1 MTAETTT
8 STTFDLEMDGP
19 SALELMSTIREFE
32 SRLPGYSEEGL
43 IRGSTHPSVGMEA
56 VAVGVSWALR
66 ASDSVASNHRGHAH
80 CLAKGAD
87 AGRTLAEILGR
98 SDGYCGGKGGSMH
111 IGVKELGLLGTN
123 GIVGA
128 GIGLATGAALA
139 AQAQGTD
146 DVAVAYFGDG
156 ATNQGVLAE
165 AFNLAAIWNLPVIFV
180 CENNHFAQSATL
192 EEMVA
197 QPDLRRRGEAYGVP
211 SVDVDGMDVE
221 AVSNA
226 AAEAVRRARSGQ
238 GPSFIV
244 ADTYRYLGHMAGDTE
259 IYRTAEQVE
268 QWKGRDP
275 IARLAKK
282 LLDSNVLDEA
292 QLNVI
297 AAAAVTVVDGA
308 EEFAKA
314 SPYPDVSSAFTQVSE
329 DNR

>member
-1 MTAETTT
+1 MSIQLAANA
-8 STTFDLEMDGP
+8 TFNLEQDGYA
-19 SALELMSTIREFE
+19 ALLSMSTIREFE

-56 VAVGVSWALR
+56 VAVGVSWNLGPA
-66 ASDSVASNHRGHAH
+66 DSVASNHRGHAH

-98 SDGYCGGKGGSMH
+98 SDGYCAGKGGSMH

-146 DVAVAYFGDG
+146 NVAVAYFGDG

-165 AFNLAAIWNLPVIFV
+165 AFNLAAIWKLPVIFV

-197 QPDLRRRGEAYGVP
+197 QTEIRRRGEAYGVP
-211 SVDVDGMDVE
+211 SYDVDGMDVE
-221 AVSNA
+221 AVSNVTA
-226 AAEAVRRARSGQ
+226 AAVQRARTGL
-238 GPSFIV
+238 GPTFIV

-259 IYRTAEQVE
+259 IYRTPEQVE
-268 QWKGRDP
+268 QAKGRDP

-282 LLDSNVLDEA
+282 LLDANILDDAGLEA
-292 QLNVI
+292 VFASATATVD
-297 AAAAVTVVDGA
+297 AAEA
-308 EEFAKA
+308 FAKA
-314 SPYPDVSSAFTQVSE
+314 SPYPDVSTAFSQVSE
-329 DNR
+329 DYR

>member
-1 MTAETTT
+1 
-8 STTFDLEMDGP
+8 
-19 SALELMSTIREFE
+19 
-32 SRLPGYSEEGL
+32 
-43 IRGSTHPSVGMEA
+43 
-56 VAVGVSWALR
+56 
-66 ASDSVASNHRGHAH
+66 
-80 CLAKGAD
+80 
-87 AGRTLAEILGR
+87 
-98 SDGYCGGKGGSMH
+98 MH
-111 IGVKELGLLGTN
+111 IGIRELGVLGTN

-146 DVAVAYFGDG
+146 NVAVAYFGDG

-180 CENNHFAQSATL
+180 CENNHFAQSASL

-197 QPDLRRRGEAYGVP
+197 QPDLRRRGDAYGVP

-226 AAEAVRRARSGQ
+226 AVEAVSRARSGG

-259 IYRTAEQVE
+259 IYRTADQVE
-268 QWKGRDP
+268 QWKGKDP
-275 IARLAKK
+275 IARLADK
-282 LLDSNVLDEA
+282 LLEANVLDQA
-292 QLNVI
+292 QLQGI
-297 AAAAVTVVDGA
+297 AAAAVSAVDEA
-308 EEFAKA
+308 EAFAKA
-314 SPYPDVSSAFTQVSE
+314 SPYPDLSTAFTQVSE